1 MTNKQ
6 LIEILSTFPEDMEVF
21 IRIDDGEDGF
31 TDIDCINEV
40 VIGDETGEPTDEKGI
55 EIVTIY

>member
-1 MTNKQ
+1 
-6 LIEILSTFPEDMEVF
+6 MEVF

-40 VIGDETGEPTDEKGI
+40 VIGDETGEPTEEKGI
-55 EIVTIY
+55 EIVTVY